1 MSNSGKGVAESFEKV
16 RLQGI
21 LPSLGSVNKRHAIKP
36 STPDYYRDSLQ
47 VAQANQVR
55 LADSLFRQSDILY
68 ERI

>member
-21 LPSLGSVNKRHAIKP
+21 LPSLSSVNKRHDIKP